1 MSYQKWNLEYQR
13 IITNYKMLSAWGYK
27 ELLLNAINVLLNSKV
42 KENID
47 LTTKVRN
54 LKNLK
59 SNLEESL
66 ENDKNFALKRMHY

>member
-13 IITNYKMLSAWGYK
+13 IINNYKMLIAQGYK
-27 ELLLNAINVLLNSKV
+27 ELVLNAINVLLNSKV

-59 SNLEESL
+59 SNLEER
-66 ENDKNFALKRMHY
+66 NW

>member
-13 IITNYKMLSAWGYK
+13 ILTNYKILISKGYK
-27 ELLLNAINVLLNSKV
+27 ELVLNAINVLLNSKV

>member
-1 MSYQKWNLEYQR
+1 
-13 IITNYKMLSAWGYK
+13 MLIAQGYK
-27 ELLLNAINVLLNSKV
+27 ELVLNAINVLLNSKV

>member
-13 IITNYKMLSAWGYK
+13 IINNYKMLIAQGYK
-27 ELLLNAINVLLNSKV
+27 ELVLNAINVLLNSKV

-47 LTTKVRN
+47 LTSKIIN

>member
-13 IITNYKMLSAWGYK
+13 ILTNYKILISKGYK
-27 ELLLNAINVLLNSKV
+27 ELVLNAINVLLNSKV

-47 LTTKVRN
+47 LTSKIIN

>member
-1 MSYQKWNLEYQR
+1 MSYQKWNMEYQK
-13 IITNYKMLSAWGYK
+13 ILTSYKILISKGYK
-27 ELLLNAINVLLNSKV
+27 ELVLNAINVLLNSKV

-47 LTTKVRN
+47 LTSKIRN

-66 ENDKNFALKRMHY
+66 DNDKNLALKRMHY

>member
-42 KENID
+42 KENVD
-47 LTTKVRN
+47 LTSKIKN

-66 ENDKNFALKRMHY
+66 ANDKNLALKRMHY

>member
-13 IITNYKMLSAWGYK
+13 IINNYKMLIAQGYK
-27 ELLLNAINVLLNSKV
+27 ELVLNAINVLLNSKV

>member
-13 IITNYKMLSAWGYK
+13 ILTNYKILISKGYK
-27 ELLLNAINVLLNSKV
+27 ELVLNAINVLLNSKV

-47 LTTKVRN
+47 LTSKIIN

-66 ENDKNFALKRMHY
+66 TNDKNIALKRMHY